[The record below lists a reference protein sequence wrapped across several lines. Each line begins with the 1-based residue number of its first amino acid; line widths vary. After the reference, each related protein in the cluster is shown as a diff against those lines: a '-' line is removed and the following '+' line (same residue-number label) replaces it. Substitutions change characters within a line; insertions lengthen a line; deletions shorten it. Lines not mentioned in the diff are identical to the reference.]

1 MSPEPTPF
9 PLDELEDEW
18 EAAVAEE
25 ALAPYLDENGEI
37 DFAKLKAD
45 SIPGDQVM
53 RELGIKPE
61 DVGLEDYS
69 HEETLP

>member
-1 MSPEPTPF
+1 M
-9 PLDELEDEW
+9 
-18 EAAVAEE
+18 
-25 ALAPYLDENGEI
+25 
-37 DFAKLKAD
+37 LKAN

-61 DVGLEDYS
+61 DVGLEGYS